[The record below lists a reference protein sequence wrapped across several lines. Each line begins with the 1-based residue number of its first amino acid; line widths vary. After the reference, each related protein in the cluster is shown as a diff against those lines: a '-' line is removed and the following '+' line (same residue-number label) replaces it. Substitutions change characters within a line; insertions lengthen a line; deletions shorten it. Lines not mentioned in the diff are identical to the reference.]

1 VLRAPRLFFA
11 SLLGSLLAPALSAD
25 RLVTHDGRIL
35 EVKKARQNGDGSYR
49 LEFEHGAID
58 CPARFV
64 GSVEIEGDM
73 SDYVP
78 QNEDERRKL
87 ADGYV
92 RYRGKWLSKPAYEAE
107 LGREAEAR
115 RARTAEL
122 AAHAQFATG
131 WEKET
136 RHFRFKTNTSPELL
150 DFYADL
156 LEAYYDL
163 MDKRVGIDPSPSLR
177 KTKMKVNIYKS
188 QEDFQK
194 LTGSEPNVLGFFNFV
209 REELQFYHDYQ
220 DPARSEWVALHEGTH
235 LLTYLIEPQGWPQ
248 IWVNEGV
255 ADYFGSSQVTR
266 NAKGKLEIAP
276 GQLKVERVL
285 TVQQAIAEQKHIP
298 LDKLFFIDR
307 DDYQGFEY
315 AHGWSFVYFLN
326 NSPYEK
332 GFKKFFKDFYTIAKG
347 IPFTLE
353 EGFPNQ
359 QGTAKIIQPA
369 EVKKLLLERLGV
381 KDLAKLE
388 QEWLDFVKGI
398 PIDAPRARFER
409 SMQSLYGG
417 SMEELKRGLEDAEA
431 AITGGIDDPRV
442 YWTRG
447 TLRLICEGKQ
457 DECLQD
463 YHKAVE
469 LAPLEAGFRH
479 SLAQRLSGMSLR
491 TASLTVRMDEDGEEK
506 LRGGPEELGAARE
519 HFGLAT
525 ELAPENELYRESFER
540 FLELYEKAQGV
551 TGQ

>member
-1 VLRAPRLFFA
+1 MFRAPRLFVA
-11 SLLGSLLAPALSAD
+11 SLLASLCAPALSAD

-49 LEFEHGAID
+49 LEFEHGSID

-64 GSVEIEGDM
+64 ASVEIEGDM

-78 QNEDERRKL
+78 QNEDEKKKL

-131 WEKET
+131 WEQET
-136 RHFRFKTNTSPELL
+136 KHFRFKTNTSPELL

-188 QEDFQK
+188 QEDFRK
-194 LTGSEPNVLGFFNFV
+194 LTGSEPNVLGFFSFV

-255 ADYFGSSQVTR
+255 ADFFGSSQVTR

-307 DDYQGFEY
+307 DNYQGFEY

-332 GFKKFFKDFYTIAKG
+332 GFKKFFKDFYTIGKG
-347 IPFTLE
+347 IPYTLE

-359 QGTAKIIQPA
+359 QGTAKIIEPA

-388 QEWLDFVKGI
+388 QEWLEFVKAI

-409 SMQSLYGG
+409 SMQALYGG
-417 SMEELKRGLEDAEA
+417 SIEELKRGLEDAEA
-431 AITGGIDDPRV
+431 AIAGGITDPRV

-447 TLRLICEGKQ
+447 TLRLICEGKL
-457 DECLQD
+457 DESLQD
-463 YHKAVE
+463 YYKAVE
-469 LAPLEAGFRH
+469 LAPLQAGFRH

-491 TASLTVRMDEDGEEK
+491 TASLSVRLDEDEDEK
-506 LRGGPEELGAARE
+506 LRGKPEDLGKARE

-525 ELAPENELYRESFER
+525 ELAPENELYRESFTR
-540 FLELYEKAQGV
+540 FLELYQKTQSGS
-551 TGQ
+551 GQ